1 MEPMSFMS
9 PVLAGRVFTPK
20 ASWES
25 LKFCRGQQKLLSPLS
40 LFVLVYFSILP
51 FSGPAVHD
59 SIILE
64 KYKIATLYFKSIPWF
79 FQLHRKS
86 LSLFILSRVIS
97 PLISSSI
104 LGTYHPGEFIFQC
117 PILLPFH
124 TVHGVLKAGTL
135 KLFAIPSSSGPH
147 FVRTLHHDLSVSWV
161 ALQGMAHSSTETDKA
176 VVHVIS
182 LISFLWLWF
191 LFCQSSDW

>member
-104 LGTYHPGEFIFQC
+104 RGTYRPGEFIFQYL
-117 PILLPFH
+117 IFLPFILFMGFSRQEH
-124 TVHGVLKAGTL
+124 WRGLPFTVP
-135 KLFAIPSSSGPH
+135 F
-147 FVRTLHHDLSVSWV
+147 SWV
-161 ALQGMAHSSTETDKA
+161 LVHKVLLCPPNSLLDKLNKGQTF
-176 VVHVIS
+176 IS
-182 LISFLWLWF
+182 PVSLRKI
-191 LFCQSSDW
+191 QA